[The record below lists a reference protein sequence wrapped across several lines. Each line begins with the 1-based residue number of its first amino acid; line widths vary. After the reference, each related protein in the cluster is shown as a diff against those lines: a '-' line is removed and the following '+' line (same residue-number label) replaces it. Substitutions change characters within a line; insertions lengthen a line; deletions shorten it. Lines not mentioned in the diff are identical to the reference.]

1 LFLRFRL
8 AAGDGWMCGGSSNG
22 WRLADTSPQG
32 GIAEKTIVFLTIWVE
47 QTRHAERSRLKMRQ
61 MTFRNASPA
70 RADGR
75 PRRTTRNFETKMSDN
90 NSVVF
95 TLKQTAAYLQ
105 ISKAHLSNV
114 IKGKVAG
121 IPPLRH
127 AQIGRRILIKREW
140 ADEWLESA
148 GQASLL

>member
-1 LFLRFRL
+1 
-8 AAGDGWMCGGSSNG
+8 
-22 WRLADTSPQG
+22 
-32 GIAEKTIVFLTIWVE
+32 
-47 QTRHAERSRLKMRQ
+47 MRQ

-75 PRRTTRNFETKMSDN
+75 LRRTTRNFETKMSDN
-90 NSVVF
+90 NSAVF

-114 IKGKVAG
+114 IRGKVAG